1 MPRPDGRKPTELR
14 PISIQ
19 RYFTSAAPGS
29 VLIKSGDTHVL
40 CTATIEAGVPAWRGD
55 RGLGWVT
62 AEYEMLPG
70 STGERRK
77 RNRGSK
83 IDGRTQEIQR
93 LIGRCM
99 RSVVDMAAL
108 GELTIWL
115 DCDVLQADG
124 GTRTASITGA
134 YVALSDA
141 VSHLR
146 KAGRLRGS
154 PLIDS
159 VAAVSVGILAGR
171 VLLDL
176 CYVEDRDAAVDF
188 TVVRTGKGRFVEVQG
203 AAEGATFSEAEMK
216 RMLSVASRGIRDLHT
231 IQQTALRRKTTR
243 SGVARSRRK

>member
-29 VLIKSGDTHVL
+29 VLIKSGNTHVL

-55 RGLGWVT
+55 GGLGWVT

-134 YVALSDA
+134 YVALADA

-146 KAGRLRGS
+146 KAGRLRSS

-176 CYVEDRDAAVDF
+176 CFVEDRDAAVDF
-188 TVVRTGKGRFVEVQG
+188 TVVRTG
-203 AAEGATFSEAEMK
+203 
-216 RMLSVASRGIRDLHT
+216 
-231 IQQTALRRKTTR
+231 
-243 SGVARSRRK
+243 